1 MLTNMFGCCI
11 ISLVAE
17 MRILERSDIV
27 NILKLKGKIVEKG
40 FTLSSFAQAIGMPY
54 TTFFRRME
62 GDGLDFTIGEIS
74 AMSKTLELSGS
85 ESKEIFLPF

>member
-1 MLTNMFGCCI
+1 MTNMFGCCI
-11 ISLVAE
+11 IGLVAG

-40 FTLSSFAQAIGMPY
+40 FTLSSFAHTIGMPY

-62 GDGLDFTIGEIS
+62 GDGLDFTIGEIF
-74 AMSKTLELSGS
+74 AMSKALGLSCS